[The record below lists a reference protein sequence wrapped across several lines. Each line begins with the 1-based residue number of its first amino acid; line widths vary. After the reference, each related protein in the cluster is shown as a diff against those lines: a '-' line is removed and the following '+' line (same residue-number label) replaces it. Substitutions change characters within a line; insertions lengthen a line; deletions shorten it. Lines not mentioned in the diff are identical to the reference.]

1 MFQYSECCARDEK
14 NRIEVDSSIRS
25 PEINFKSSQKKKPV
39 FSKDSQSSL
48 KPFEPSITSDDT
60 AKLREI
66 KFTEIDVVN
75 QEVVRVE
82 GPKTKVPE
90 IKKGF
95 LSAQLNLL
103 KNK

>member
-1 MFQYSECCARDEK
+1 M
-14 NRIEVDSSIRS
+14 
-25 PEINFKSSQKKKPV
+25 
-39 FSKDSQSSL
+39 
-48 KPFEPSITSDDT
+48 TSDDT